1 MADENIPPSPESTN
15 AANEYSE
22 ALKKITKEA
31 SILKA
36 ALKDVTK
43 ETKEQFTALV
53 KNGQITKEVAEDI
66 QFYLKAELDL
76 EEARARG
83 KTDLQEETE
92 MLALAKESLAAHGD
106 EVVKFTESLKNQ
118 AEAQAKANFA
128 TKLGQVAVKAFGSTL
143 SFAGL
148 EAYNL
153 TGGLGSMASQLK
165 AVGLQFDEL
174 SKSVQVQTGLG
185 TQSAEVSKQ
194 MVVEGAALGMTLED
208 ANAAQVSL
216 NAGFKEFG
224 LLGRDAQLALSNQV
238 VEMERLGVSSEASA
252 RAMDLFRFSMGG
264 TTDST
269 KDLLPE
275 LDALAVGLGL
285 PTGQVIDD
293 FNTLGPQLA
302 RFGGDARGKFKA
314 LATQARSLGLNI
326 QDAFNIA
333 ESLDTFEGAAD
344 MAGKLN
350 AQLGLQLNSTQL
362 LAADH
367 EGRIALM
374 RQEFSE
380 RGKNFSTMHR
390 REQQAVAEMMGVD
403 VDVAS
408 KLFGDPMKF
417 DEIDAKRAAA
427 AERSKQLT
435 TAQQKLAAAGE
446 RFMIAIEPMATMV
459 MNFAVGLADVL
470 VAIYPVTVAFGV
482 LASLVASLAAGFAL
496 YTTLQGLYLV
506 MAKKESIANA
516 LKIIMNKGVAESTDK
531 LNESVDDLEKT
542 NKKGGGGFKRLAE
555 NAKDLSKP
563 LLALGGA
570 VLMIGGGIYIAATG
584 VAELVQAFAGLGPA
598 ATSAAIGIG
607 LLIIPFTAFMAVA
620 AIAVYTGV
628 GPAVAGVLLAIG
640 GGAFAL
646 GVGIGLAAAGMALF
660 VHTLKGLA
668 GKDFASAIELLGT
681 LPELFLSIG
690 AAGFLLAFAVKP
702 LMLVGIAIGGIG
714 LGIGLV
720 ASRFDSLAESMLR
733 VVDASKA
740 ISANTAGLEAIEKII
755 TVSTKVT
762 PAEMENMERVMG
774 AVVKVGETAKAS
786 EASGLDR
793 LASAITNMFTGGGA
807 DDANNKTIVLK
818 VDERKLGEVVVN
830 VLNDSYGMNI
840 AR

>member
-1 MADENIPPSPESTN
+1 MADENTPPSPESTN

-53 KNGQITKEVAEDI
+53 QNGQITKEVAEDI
-66 QFYLKAELDL
+66 QLYLQAELDL

-106 EVVKFTESLKNQ
+106 EVVKFTESLK
-118 AEAQAKANFA
+118 AQAKAQAQANFA
-128 TKLGQVAVKAFGSTL
+128 AAAGKAAIKGYSQVL

-148 EAYNL
+148 EAYNF
-153 TGGLGSMASQLK
+153 TGGLTDMASQLK
-165 AVGLQFDEL
+165 VVGLQFDEL

-216 NAGFKEFG
+216 NDGFKEFG

-362 LAADH
+362 LTADH

-390 REQQAVAEMMGVD
+390 REQQAVAEMLGVD

-417 DEIDAKRAAA
+417 DEIDTKRAAA

-435 TAQQKLAAAGE
+435 TAQQKLTAAGE

-459 MNFAVGLADVL
+459 MDFAVGLAEVVSTMAPFLFYAGL
-470 VAIYPVTVAFGV
+470 VVSSILSIGAAIAFW
-482 LASLVASLAAGFAL
+482 ASMKALWFAWSN
-496 YTTLQGLYLV
+496 
-506 MAKKESIANA
+506 KELIQSS
-516 LKIIMNKGVAESTDK
+516 LKIIMNKAVGESNEKLKDTEERLAES
-531 LNESVDDLEKT
+531 SDDS
-542 NKKGGGGFKRLAE
+542 GGAFKRLAE
-555 NAKDLSKP
+555 NAKDLAKP
-563 LLALGGA
+563 LLALGA
-570 VLMIGGGIYIAATG
+570 AALMIGGGIYFAAIG

-640 GGAFAL
+640 GGALAL
-646 GVGIGLAAAGMALF
+646 GFGIGLAAAGMALF
-660 VHTLKGLA
+660 IHTLKGLA

-690 AAGFLLAFAVKP
+690 TAGFLLAFAVKP

-733 VVDASKA
+733 VVDASRA
-740 ISANTAGLEAIEKII
+740 ISANTAGFEAIEKII
-755 TVSTKVT
+755 TVSTKIT

-793 LASAITNMFTGGGA
+793 LANAITNMFTGGGT